1 MSPNPL
7 FTLCLESGGK
17 IIMNV
22 LVTGGLGFIG
32 SHTVVELISSGH
44 SVTVIDNL
52 SNSHLAV
59 KEAIAK
65 ITGSEFDTYVI
76 DILNYCDLL
85 KIFQHNHFDAVI
97 HFAGAKSVYES
108 VTDPLKYYSNNVVG
122 SYNLL
127 ECMKTS
133 GVNKLIFS
141 SSATVYGAAEEMP
154 LKEDCSTNPNNPYGR
169 TKLFVEEMCRDVC
182 ISNPNWSIALLRYFN
197 PVGAHES
204 GLIGENP
211 LGIPNNLFPVI
222 AQVSIGM
229 IEELLIYGDKYPT
242 PDGTGVRDYIHVMD
256 LASGHIKALE
266 FLNNR
271 KGIEVFNLGTGRGY
285 SVKEIV
291 AAHDNVNGVL
301 VPHKIVNNRP
311 GDVAECYSDPS
322 KANAMLGWRA
332 ERNLSEMCR
341 DAWNYYKTSHST

>member
-1 MSPNPL
+1 
-7 FTLCLESGGK
+7 
-17 IIMNV
+17 MNV

-32 SHTVVELISSGH
+32 SHTVVELINSGH

-65 ITGSEFDTYVI
+65 ITGSEFNTYVI

-108 VTDPLKYYSNNVVG
+108 VNDPLKYYSNNVVG

-211 LGIPNNLFPVI
+211 LGIPNNLFPIVTRV
-222 AQVSIGM
+222 AAGVLDQLMVF
-229 IEELLIYGDKYPT
+229 GDGYET

-256 LASGHIKALE
+256 LASGHTKALD
-266 FLNNR
+266 FINSHS
-271 KGIEVFNLGTGRGY
+271 GVEVFNLGTGRGY
-285 SVKEIV
+285 SVMEVIN
-291 AAHDNVNGVL
+291 AFETYNGVK
-301 VPHKIVNNRP
+301 VSYKIVDYRL
-311 GDVAECYSDPS
+311 GDVGTCYSDPS
-322 KANAMLGWRA
+322 KANDLLGWRA
-332 ERNLSEMCR
+332 EKSLRDMCKEG
-341 DAWNYYKTSHST
+341 WNYHLMSQKNLLHNNR